1 MLMQLLCHPRAIPLA
16 DICYQDG
23 VFIVRLLDT
32 NTGVICL
39 TPDTAANKIDGV
51 TKITFDEAVA
61 IRDKFFPGIGL
72 EYLYQNE

>member
-1 MLMQLLCHPRAIPLA
+1 MPEITLTNPRAIPLA

-39 TPDTAANKIDGV
+39 TPNTAAGV
-51 TKITFDEAVA
+51 VKDVCKECLQKLR
-61 IRDKFFPGIGL
+61 RDK
-72 EYLYQNE
+72 E

>member
-1 MLMQLLCHPRAIPLA
+1 MPEITLTNPRAIPLV

-39 TPDTAANKIDGV
+39 TSDT
-51 TKITFDEAVA
+51 VA
-61 IRDKFFPGIGL
+61 DVAKEVCKKCLQKQRRDK
-72 EYLYQNE
+72 E